1 MSLNFLLQI
10 EPVAPIASPT
20 GVVEKSLWEIVQD
33 SNGSGG
39 WIINLWLTLML
50 GYVIFVFVERFLAL
64 NKASKEDTGFFSKVK
79 EYILAGK
86 IDSAKT
92 NDAGVLNIKL
102 KVGTYKLFEAWRFYK
117 KATGGLVVSDF
128 DGECL
133 KNEWKK
139 EIKEIVVT
147 KKENKCSG
155 LCFSYFNEKFE
166 ITSKST
172 LGYFEIT

>member
-1 MSLNFLLQI
+1 MYLYLNMKIYKIFLCAIIVCNGFSVYSQKKTVSVQI
-10 EPVAPIASPT
+10 NFMQPYCGGARPTPEIIADAAKAKPYANKT
-20 GVVEKSLWEIVQD
+20 IIIV
-33 SNGSGG
+33 S
-39 WIINLWLTLML
+39 
-50 GYVIFVFVERFLAL
+50 A
-64 NKASKEDTGFFSKVK
+64 K
-79 EYILAGK
+79 GK

-92 NDAGVLNIKL
+92 NDAGVLNLKL

-147 KKENKCSG
+147 KKENKISEK
-155 LCFSYFNEKFE
+155 NEIIE
-166 ITSKST
+166 ICPWNLPCVLESRRPPAR
-172 LGYFEIT
+172 E

>member
-1 MSLNFLLQI
+1 MYLYLDMKIYKTF
-10 EPVAPIASPT
+10 
-20 GVVEKSLWEIVQD
+20 
-33 SNGSGG
+33 
-39 WIINLWLTLML
+39 LTLVVLCSAMISCSQKKL
-50 GYVIFVFVERFLAL
+50 VITQINFMQPYCGGARPTPEIIADAEKAKPYA
-64 NKASKEDTGFFSKVK
+64 NKTIIIVSAK
-79 EYILAGK
+79 GK

-92 NDAGVLNIKL
+92 NDAGFLNIKL

-147 KKENKCSG
+147 KKENKISEK
-155 LCFSYFNEKFE
+155 NEIIE
-166 ITSKST
+166 ICPSNLPCVLESRRPPAR
-172 LGYFEIT
+172 E